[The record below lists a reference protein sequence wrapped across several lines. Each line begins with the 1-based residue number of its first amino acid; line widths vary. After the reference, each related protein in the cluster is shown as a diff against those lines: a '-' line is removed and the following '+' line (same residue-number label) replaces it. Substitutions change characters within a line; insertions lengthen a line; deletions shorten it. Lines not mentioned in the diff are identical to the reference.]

1 MKLKTNFDTCYMS
14 FNWWKMLFGKLYV
27 ILCFIFNLYKMNCM
41 KGLIIVNKCILR
53 VLWVF
58 MKSVECK
65 NSLNKI
71 EIWGI

>member
-1 MKLKTNFDTCYMS
+1 
-14 FNWWKMLFGKLYV
+14 MLFGKLYV

-41 KGLIIVNKCILR
+41 KGLVIVSKSILR

-71 EIWGI
+71 KIWVI

>member
-1 MKLKTNFDTCYMS
+1 
-14 FNWWKMLFGKLYV
+14 MLFGKLYV

-41 KGLIIVNKCILR
+41 KGLDIVRKCILR

-58 MKSVECK
+58 MESAECK

-71 EIWGI
+71 KSWVI